1 MTFRNSTHD
10 GVRRVLLDNLGR
22 GSVTVEPGV
31 ADADL
36 VECSINSGSEEFL
49 NAVQVR
55 QERDALR
62 ISLPAQVFRGTDAH
76 LRLGVPPGLEFVIKV
91 GAADVSVSADL
102 GRSKI
107 HSASGDISVGRAT
120 DLEASTGSGA
130 VSVALLA
137 GTAARLSSGTG
148 DITVSEAYCPV
159 NARSGSGDVRVNR
172 VQHQPFTASS
182 GSGDITVAATSGTVD
197 LRTASGALT
206 IGVADRLPAWLDLDS
221 ASGDIRIALDS
232 SHQPAPGEAYVSV
245 RAATGSGDI
254 AVFRA

>member
-1 MTFRNSTHD
+1 MSFRNSTHE
-10 GVRRVLLDNLGR
+10 GVRRVVLDSPGH
-22 GSVTVEPGV
+22 GSVAIEPGV
-31 ADADL
+31 TDVDL
-36 VECSINSGSEEFL
+36 VECSINAASEEYL

-62 ISLPAQVFRGTDAH
+62 ISFPPKVVRNTNAH
-76 LRLGVPPGLEFVIKV
+76 LRLGVPPGVEFVIKV
-91 GAADVSVSADL
+91 GAADISVSADI
-102 GRSKI
+102 GRSKL
-107 HSASGDISVGRAT
+107 STGSGDISVGRAT
-120 DLEASTGSGA
+120 DLEASTGTGD

-137 GTAARLSSGTG
+137 GTAARLSTGTG
-148 DITVSEAYCPV
+148 DITVGEAHCPV

-172 VQHQPFTASS
+172 VQRQPFTANS

-206 IGVADRLPAWLDLDS
+206 IGVADGLPAWLDLDS
-221 ASGDIRIALDS
+221 ASGDLRIALES
-232 SHQPAPGEAYVSV
+232 SRQPEPGEAYVSI

>member
-1 MTFRNSTHD
+1 MSFRNSTHD
-10 GVRRVLLDNLGR
+10 GVRRVVVDNFGH

-36 VECSINSGSEEFL
+36 VECSINAASEEFL
-49 NAVQVR
+49 TAVQVR
-55 QERDALR
+55 QEHDALR
-62 ISLPAQVFRGTDAH
+62 ISFPPKVFRSTDAH

-91 GAADVSVSADL
+91 GAADVSVSADI

-107 HSASGDISVGRAT
+107 GSGSGDISVGRAA
-120 DLEASTGSGA
+120 DLEASTGSGD

-137 GTAARLSSGTG
+137 GTAARLASGTG
-148 DITVSEAYCPV
+148 DITVGEAHCPV

-172 VQHQPFTASS
+172 VQRQPFTASS

-221 ASGDIRIALDS
+221 ASGDLRIALDS